1 MEKRAFFGRIA
12 DKLAAF
18 VEKVVGVFRTALGLN
33 PPKEEWHAQSNFS
46 NAHNWKTASDI
57 APVVGKTCSA
67 PALAHK
73 RAQLEEEVVLK
84 KRRADAVRSAIASA
98 GDGREIDEKQL
109 YEKADGDA
117 AEALCNYHEAA
128 ARQARAEQVKQ
139 LVEEVNSQLKAIEA
153 EGGAEAVED
162 RFRSG
167 EKDMGGLTGW
177 VEYVGRVGR
186 RPAAFRL
193 VKGGEVQFLLRSVKY
208 DLADFVNRRVAVD
221 GAVEEAPGF
230 EANVLVVD
238 YLRVLGDPPESIR
251 DQKVEI
257 RRPDVPETPLPL
269 PPETPAPATGA
280 ENAENPVGVPIEGKE
295 ALPTVVNERDVPVVP
310 EGTNMPTDTAKP
322 ANPPPVPPLDDAK
335 APARDVEADE
345 KIFEP
350 AP

>member
-128 ARQARAEQVKQ
+128 ARQAAFKIASSAQPANAE
-139 LVEEVNSQLKAIEA
+139 EELETQT
-153 EGGAEAVED
+153 
-162 RFRSG
+162 SG
-167 EKDMGGLTGW
+167 EILKKSL
-177 VEYVGRVGR
+177 
-186 RPAAFRL
+186 
-193 VKGGEVQFLLRSVKY
+193 
-208 DLADFVNRRVAVD
+208 
-221 GAVEEAPGF
+221 
-230 EANVLVVD
+230 
-238 YLRVLGDPPESIR
+238 
-251 DQKVEI
+251 
-257 RRPDVPETPLPL
+257 
-269 PPETPAPATGA
+269 
-280 ENAENPVGVPIEGKE
+280 
-295 ALPTVVNERDVPVVP
+295 
-310 EGTNMPTDTAKP
+310 
-322 ANPPPVPPLDDAK
+322 
-335 APARDVEADE
+335 E
-345 KIFEP
+345 KIEWLEGRTQVVETQKQILSELNLFDSHAGACLPNIRKTEDFFYIK
-350 AP
+350 